1 MSYEKLT
8 TSKVLSAYNKPPTMV
23 NKALLNTAKQIQ
35 NLQCLVSTLHL
46 KQLLTPRLTDQ
57 L

>member
-1 MSYEKLT
+1 
-8 TSKVLSAYNKPPTMV
+8 MV